1 MSNLPA
7 QPKVFPFLTIVNER
21 TPKQKMHT
29 ALGHAKSAFWDFSNG
44 QHRTGQLYKW
54 SGGGWELLYE
64 IPKQTET
71 YQEEVTYGNHT
82 YKRTRYKDTRPWKA
96 EE

>member
-21 TPKQKMHT
+21 RPKQKMHT
-29 ALGHAKSAFWDFSNG
+29 SLAHAKNAFWGSSSG
-44 QHRTGQLYKW
+44 AHRTGQLYKW
-54 SGGGWELLYE
+54 AGEGWELLYD

-71 YQEEVTYGNHT
+71 YTKMSYGRLLTYL
-82 YKRTRYKDTRPWKA
+82 KDTRPWKA
-96 EE
+96 DE